1 MPWRQSSTT
10 CYTRHHK
17 LQAETLRT
25 TLEAIMYVLNTNL
38 YIYPTICTA
47 GSSLWHLIVQLSV
60 SRNLHSISQGKISC
74 VLLALKLTRP
84 HHHFNIVIRNCK

>member
-1 MPWRQSSTT
+1 MPCPAPLVTLVIINFKQ
-10 CYTRHHK
+10 K
-17 LQAETLRT
+17 LLKART

-38 YIYPTICTA
+38 YIYPTIYTA